1 MVIPQNIL
9 SSVISDIKQ
18 FFYEEVSAKM
28 ANFFFDG
35 LNSLGF

>member
-18 FFYEEVSAKM
+18 FSYEEVSTKM
-28 ANFFFDG
+28 AFIFSNC